1 MKLIINNLKFK
12 ITNFIKHNKTEVLL
26 LILILSVAAF
36 FRLYRI
42 SDYMTFLSDEGRDVI
57 IVRRFITEL
66 HPPLIGPG
74 TSVGNMYLG
83 PLYYYMM
90 APALLLANF
99 SPVGPAIQIALLGVV
114 TVFFVWFVGRKW
126 FPSGEKVAWGAL
138 IVAGLYAISPT
149 VIDFSRSSWN
159 PNIMPFFSLLSIY
172 SIWKVYESRGALRGV
187 GCWLITLGISYA
199 FVLQSHYLGLLLA
212 PTLFVFW
219 LLTLFKI
226 KNDKLVKAI
235 FVRSSL
241 LAFLL
246 FALLMS
252 PLLIFD
258 IRHNWQNYNAI
269 KIFFTSSRD
278 VGLPLLAYLSKIW
291 TTSLMLFTNLLMAKN
306 MYLGTLAV
314 LVSIIFLGWIYKKH
328 FLRGAYLLLFLWIA
342 VGLIGIAAYRGQI
355 YDHYLGFLFPAPFL
369 LLGAFA
375 QKVLDSKNLL
385 AKILFSLTIG
395 CVVFFSLQNDPPFV
409 NPGYQM
415 PRVISV
421 AKVIQEKAGG
431 AKFNLAAI
439 SDFDDRSVYLY
450 FLTIWGARVVDT
462 DPSTSEFTQTDQLFV
477 VCEYEK
483 SRCDPTHSPS
493 AWITRFGWTKIVDEW
508 EVWGGTLYKLGH
520 ANSK

>member
-1 MKLIINNLKFK
+1 MIEQSTVNSQQSTVSKIRSWILSNKKEFLI
-12 ITNFIKHNKTEVLL
+12 LL
-26 LILILSVAAF
+26 LILLVGAF
-36 FRLYRI
+36 MRLYRI

-99 SPVGPAIQIALLGVV
+99 SPVGPAVQIAILGIV

-138 IVAGLYAISPT
+138 IAAGLYAISPT
-149 VIDFSRSSWN
+149 VVAFSRSSWN
-159 PNIMPFFSLLSIY
+159 PNIMPFFSLLCIY
-172 SIWKVYESRGALRGV
+172 SAWKVWKDHNFS
-187 GCWLITLGISYA
+187 WLIVLGISFA
-199 FVLQSHYLGLLLA
+199 FVLQSHYLGLFLA

-219 LLTLFKI
+219 IMTARDLRMNWKMKI
-226 KNDKLVKAI
+226 GEFLRKSSFGFLI
-235 FVRSSL
+235 FL
-241 LAFLL
+241 G
-246 FALLMS
+246 LMS

-269 KIFFTSSRD
+269 KIFFTTSRD
-278 VGLPLLAYLSKIW
+278 VGLPFLAYLSKIGS
-291 TTSLMLFTNLLMAKN
+291 TTLMFFTNLPMGKN
-306 MYLGTLAV
+306 MYLGILAV
-314 LVSIIFLGWIYKKH
+314 LVLIIFLGWVYKKH
-328 FLRGAYLLLFLWIA
+328 FLRGAYVLLFLWIT
-342 VGLIGIAAYRGQI
+342 VGLIGIASYKGQI

-375 QKVLDSKNLL
+375 QKVLDSKNFL

-395 CVVFFSLQNDPPFV
+395 FVVFFSFQNNPPFV

-415 PRVISV
+415 PRAISV

-439 SDFDDRSVYLY
+439 SVFDDRSVYLY
-450 FLTIWGARVVDT
+450 FLTIWGAKVVDT

-477 VCEYEK
+477 VCEYEESK
-483 SRCDPTHSPS
+483 CDPTHSPS
-493 AWITRFGWTKIVDEW
+493 AWITRFGWTKIVDRW
-508 EVWGGTLYKLGH
+508 EVWGGTLYKLVH
-520 ANSK
+520 AK